1 MNRKRLTL
9 LGATGSIGASTLD
22 VVACHPERFEVTAL
36 AAHKNWKALRELCRR
51 YRPRYAA
58 LLNEAAAQALRQG
71 LREDGV
77 QSEVLS
83 GAEGVQAVAALPEV
97 DTVLAAIT
105 GAAGLLP
112 TLAAART
119 GKRVLLA
126 NKESLVMGGALLM
139 EAVRSGSATLL
150 PALLPVDSEHNAIFQ
165 CLPGDAQQCG
175 TRPPGVR
182 KIILTASG
190 GPFRETPLEALRDV
204 TPEQACAHPVWKMGR
219 KISVDSAT
227 MMNKGLEVIEAHWL
241 FGMPAAAIEVVIHP
255 QSVVHS
261 FVEYLDGSTLAQ
273 LGSPDMRTPIAQA
286 LAFPERIDAGV
297 TALDFTAS
305 QALTFAAPER
315 GRFPCL
321 ALAYQALNAGGNAA
335 LVLNAANEIAV
346 EAFLNRRIGFFDI
359 ASVCDAVLS
368 EAPTVM
374 TTTAAPTTI
383 EEAMD
388 SDAAARRVAERQV
401 VACSSRRGA

>member
-1 MNRKRLTL
+1 MSRKRVTL

-22 VVACHPERFEVTAL
+22 VIARHPERFEVTAL
-36 AAHKNWKALRELCRR
+36 AAHKNGEALRELCRR

-58 LLNEAAAQALRQG
+58 LLNETAAQVLRQG
-71 LREDGV
+71 LREDGL
-77 QSEVLS
+77 QTDVLS
-83 GAEGVQAVAALPEV
+83 GAEGVQTVAALPEV

-112 TLAAART
+112 TLAAVRA

-126 NKESLVMGGALLM
+126 NKESLVMGGALFM
-139 EAVRSGSATLL
+139 EAVRSGGATLL
-150 PALLPVDSEHNAIFQ
+150 PIDSEHNAIFQ
-165 CLPGDAQQCG
+165 CLPGTAQHCG

-190 GPFRETPLEALRDV
+190 GPFREMPLEALREV

-241 FGMPAAAIEVVIHP
+241 FGMPVAAIEVVIHP
-255 QSVVHS
+255 QSIVHS

-297 TALDFTAS
+297 TALDFTAL
-305 QALTFAAPER
+305 QTKALTLTFAAPER

-321 ALAYQALNAGGNAA
+321 ALAYQALSAGGNAA
-335 LVLNAANEIAV
+335 LTLNAANEIAV
-346 EAFLNRRIGFFDI
+346 EAFLNRRIGFLDI

-368 EAPTVM
+368 EAQ
-374 TTTAAPTTI
+374 TTTTPATVEDAI
-383 EEAMD
+383 AF
-388 SDAAARRVAERQV
+388 DAAARRLAERH
-401 VACSSRRGA
+401 VAAHALRKGA

>member
-22 VVACHPERFEVTAL
+22 VVARHPERFEVTAL
-36 AAHKNWKALRELCRR
+36 AAHKNGEALRELCRR

-58 LLNEAAAQALRQG
+58 LLDEAAAQALRQG
-71 LREDGV
+71 LREDGI

-112 TLAAART
+112 TLAAARA

-126 NKESLVMGGALLM
+126 NKESLVMGGALFM
-139 EAVRSGSATLL
+139 ETVHSGGATLL
-150 PALLPVDSEHNAIFQ
+150 PIDSEHNAIFQ

-241 FGMPAAAIEVVIHP
+241 FGMPVAAIEVVIHP

-297 TALDFTAS
+297 TALDFTVS
-305 QALTFAAPER
+305 QALTFAAPEH

-321 ALAYQALNAGGNAA
+321 ALAYQALNAGGSAA
-335 LVLNAANEIAV
+335 LTLNAANEVAV
-346 EAFLNRRIGFFDI
+346 EAFLNRRIGFLDI
-359 ASVCDAVLS
+359 ASICEAVLS
-368 EAPTVM
+368 EVPSEAALTTVDD
-374 TTTAAPTTI
+374 
-383 EEAMD
+383 AMD
-388 SDAAARRVAERQV
+388 FDAAARRVAERHV
-401 VACSSRRGA
+401 TACFSRRGA

>member
-1 MNRKRLTL
+1 MSRQRLTL
-9 LGATGSIGASTLD
+9 LGATGSIGTSTLD
-22 VVACHPERFEVTAL
+22 VAARHPERFEITAL
-36 AAHKNWKALRELCRR
+36 AAHKNGDALRELCRR
-51 YRPRYAA
+51 YRPRYCA
-58 LLNEAAAQALRQG
+58 LLDEAAAQALRKG
-71 LREDGV
+71 LREDGIS
-77 QSEVLS
+77 SEVLS
-83 GAEGVQAVAALPEV
+83 GAEGVQTVAALPEV

-112 TLAAART
+112 TLAAVRA

-126 NKESLVMGGALLM
+126 NKESLVMGGALFM
-139 EAVRSGSATLL
+139 EAVRTSGATLL

-165 CLPGDAQQCG
+165 CLPHAAQQCG
-175 TRPPGVR
+175 TSLPGVR

-190 GPFRETPLEALRDV
+190 GPFRETPFDALRDV

-241 FGMPAAAIEVVIHP
+241 FGMPASAIEVVIHP
-255 QSVVHS
+255 QSIVHS

-297 TALDFTAS
+297 TALDFAAL
-305 QALTFAAPER
+305 QALTFAAPEP

-321 ALAYQALNAGGNAA
+321 ALAYRALNAGGSAS
-335 LVLNAANEIAV
+335 LILNAANEVAV
-346 EAFLNRRIGFFDI
+346 EAFLNRRIGFLDI

-368 EAPTVM
+368 EAQA
-374 TTTAAPTTI
+374 TAVPRTAPTTVEDAI
-383 EEAMD
+383 EF
-388 SDAAARRVAERQV
+388 DAAARRVAKRH
-401 VACSSRRGA
+401 VAARHSRRGT

>member
-1 MNRKRLTL
+1 VSDLPLRRLTL

-22 VVACHPERFEVTAL
+22 VVARHPDRFEVTAL
-36 AAHKNWKALRELCRR
+36 AAHKNSAALRELCRR

-58 LLNEAAAQALRQG
+58 LLDETAAQALREN
-71 LREDGV
+71 LREDGIS
-77 QSEVLS
+77 SEVLS
-83 GAEGVQAVAALPEV
+83 GAGGVQAVAALPEV

-112 TLAAART
+112 TLAAARA

-126 NKESLVMGGALLM
+126 NKEALVMGGALFM
-139 EAVRSGSATLL
+139 EEVRVGGATVL
-150 PALLPVDSEHNAIFQ
+150 PIDSEHNAIFQ
-165 CLPGDAQQCG
+165 CLPGVAQQCG
-175 TRPPGVR
+175 TRAPGIR

-190 GPFRETPLEALRDV
+190 GPFREMPLAALRDV

-241 FGMPAAAIEVVIHP
+241 FGMPAEAIEVAIHP
-255 QSVVHS
+255 QSIIHS

-297 TALDFTAS
+297 AALDFAVART
-305 QALTFAAPER
+305 LTFTAPER

-321 ALAYQALNAGGNAA
+321 ALAYQALNAGGSAA
-335 LVLNAANEIAV
+335 LILNAANEVAV
-346 EAFLNRRIGFFDI
+346 EAFLNRRIGFPDI
-359 ASVCDAVLS
+359 AAVCDAVLS
-368 EAPTVM
+368 EAPT
-374 TTTAAPTTI
+374 TAAPTTVR
-383 EEAMD
+383 EAIGF
-388 SDAAARRVAERQV
+388 DAAARRVADRHI
-401 VACSSRRGA
+401 AICSSRRGA